1 MKNMKKFLP
10 AGWSIFILLA
20 TLLIGCADTGSRD
33 LTVLDGLYSG
43 MPMESVMRVLGRPTT
58 LLEIHT
64 AQQSEA
70 YYDLTYVNTIITP
83 GVIEL
88 YFRPGLSEIRL
99 DTEIYKDFSDEGS
112 SRSD

>member
-1 MKNMKKFLP
+1 MKKSLP
-10 AGWSIFILLA
+10 AEWSIFILLA
-20 TLLIGCADTGSRD
+20 ALLIGCADTGYRD

-43 MPMESVMRVLGRPTT
+43 MTMESVMRVLGRPPT

-99 DTEIYKDFSDEGS
+99 NTEIYRDFDPDEGS